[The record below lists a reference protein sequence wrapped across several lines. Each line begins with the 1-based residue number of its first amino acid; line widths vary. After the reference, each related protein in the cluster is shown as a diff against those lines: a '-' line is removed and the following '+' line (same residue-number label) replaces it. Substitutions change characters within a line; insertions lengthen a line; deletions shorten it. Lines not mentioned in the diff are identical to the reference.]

1 MGLVDRTSLVDCL
14 QPLLLSG
21 LGAPA
26 RLDWEA
32 LLTPELPTRL
42 DLAVLLGPVV
52 PTRLDLAA
60 LVGLGWAVRLALEV
74 RSDLAALSAWT
85 RPKLQCKLLPL
96 TMSATFQGPLR
107 AQADRSNRVQ
117 RTSSLSIPLE
127 PMEPGRLIRAMVHKI
142 QTSGTLEGGRDA
154 PKRKSHVAVA
164 QHPRRRTFATL
175 FRRP

>member
-85 RPKLQCKLLPL
+85 RPKLQCKLSIQRWVAIPL

-127 PMEPGRLIRAMVHKI
+127 PTEPGRLIRAMVHKI

-154 PKRKSHVAVA
+154 VQRLKGPT
-164 QHPRRRTFATL
+164 RRN
-175 FRRP
+175 